1 MIFPVR
7 FISSSPSP
15 STAAVAN
22 DASSRQKKK
31 DYMPYYCNWRE
42 LLASAG
48 YLVISPNYRTSQGR
62 GSSFASSANAGI
74 GVHDWSDCDSMVDQV
89 VRRGWADEQKLG
101 IAGWSH
107 GN

>member
-1 MIFPVR
+1 
-7 FISSSPSP
+7 
-15 STAAVAN
+15 
-22 DASSRQKKK
+22 
-31 DYMPYYCNWRE
+31 MPYYCNWRE